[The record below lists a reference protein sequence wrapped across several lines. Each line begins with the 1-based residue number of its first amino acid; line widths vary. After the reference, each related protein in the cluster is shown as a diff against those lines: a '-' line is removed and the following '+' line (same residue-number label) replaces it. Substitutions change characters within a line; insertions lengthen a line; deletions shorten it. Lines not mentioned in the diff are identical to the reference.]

1 MTNKIW
7 RELLTDVQ
15 NDAEVLVCGIAYD
28 GACSCGKGTS
38 LAPSKLRELSVYL
51 PPVSYKGEI
60 INTKVFDLGD
70 IVDYQYNENYQVINQ
85 IIKSNKFGLFL
96 GGDHSISIPTQK
108 TFIEHFQNKKI
119 GIIHCDAHADLCD
132 VYDDNKLSHACVNR
146 RAVDNGIKDEDITYI
161 GIRSWEKQELVYL
174 DKHQDVIVHPMHEIN
189 KIGIQNIINK
199 IIAKYKNYDAIYL
212 SVDID
217 IADPSF
223 APGTG
228 TPEAAGIDSYDLLV
242 MVREFITNLPIKV
255 MDVVEVSPPL
265 DNNNI
270 TSWLALKLIYEA
282 LYCINKKSSN

>member
-1 MTNKIW
+1 MTKKIW
-7 RELLTDVQ
+7 RELLTEEQ
-15 NDAEVLVCGIAYD
+15 NDAEVLVCGISYD
-28 GACSCGKGTS
+28 GACSCGKGAS
-38 LAPSKLRELSVYL
+38 LAPSKLRELSAYL

-60 INTKVFDLGD
+60 IKTKVFDFGD
-70 IVDYQYNENYQVINQ
+70 IENYQYDENYPIINQ

-108 TFIEHFQNKKI
+108 AFIEHYQNKRI

-132 VYDDNKLSHACVNR
+132 IYDDNKLSHACVNR

-174 DKHQDVIVHPMHEIN
+174 DNHQDVRVYPMYEI
-189 KIGIQNIINK
+189 KDLGIKSIINN

-217 IADPSF
+217 ISDPST

-228 TPEAAGIDSYDLLV
+228 TPEAAGINSYDLLL
-242 MVREFITNLPIKV
+242 MVREIIINLPIKV

-282 LYCINKKSSN
+282 FYCFNKRISN